1 MRNVKVEAMQRIM
14 LHDHWWD
21 SPFIFDSWSS
31 IQYTA
36 PAFQKPYRP
45 NKIPLLYKKKPIK
58 LTPVQ
63 EQMVALVAKKWD
75 RYTDQQKETW
85 LKSFRELSDPESPIT
100 DATQIDMSA
109 IAEYVKKGPR
119 YLVPSRSDYTIV
131 DGKLR
136 VSSLRPKYDFQ
147 KKENKKSLCIRVR
160 LLARAQS

>member
-1 MRNVKVEAMQRIM
+1 MWNVKAEAMQRIM

-36 PAFQKPYRP
+36 PAFQKPYHP

-63 EQMVALVAKKWD
+63 EQIVALVAAKWD
-75 RYTDQQKETW
+75 KYTDQQKETW

-100 DATQIDMSA
+100 DAAQIDMSV
-109 IAEYVKKGPR
+109 IAESVRKGPR
-119 YLVPSRSDYTIV
+119 YKRPYRSDYTIV

-136 VSSLRPKYDFQ
+136 VSSLRPKYGFQ
-147 KKENKKSLCIRVR
+147 KKESKKKLHIRVR
-160 LLARAQS
+160 LLTRAQS